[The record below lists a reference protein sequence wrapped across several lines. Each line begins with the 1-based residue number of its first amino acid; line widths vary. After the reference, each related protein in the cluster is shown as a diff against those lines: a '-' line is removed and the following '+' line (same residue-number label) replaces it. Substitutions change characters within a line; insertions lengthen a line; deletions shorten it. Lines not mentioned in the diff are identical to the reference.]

1 MVKKKPKAAG
11 RERRAPVSDD
21 IKALRRELVAA
32 RKRITELEA
41 HANEDP
47 LTGLLNRRG
56 FERELDRA
64 FAFVRRYGTSVALLY
79 LDLDGFKPIND
90 THGHG
95 VGDLVLKEVVRLV
108 CSKVRASD
116 VVARVG
122 GDEFVVLMWNLR
134 EADAETRARALE
146 ELVEKTPF
154 DCGGKRL
161 KFGVSIGLSYLRP
174 EDTLKDFVRRGD
186 EAMYARKRERRAAR

>member
-1 MVKKKPKAAG
+1 MLKKTPKAG
-11 RERRAPVSDD
+11 RRERRAPVSDD
-21 IKALRRELVAA
+21 VEALRRELADA
-32 RKRITELEA
+32 RKRISELEA

-56 FERELDRA
+56 FDKELERA

-79 LDLDGFKPIND
+79 LDLDRFKPIND

-95 VGDLVLKEVVRLV
+95 VGDAVLKEVVRLV

-134 EADAETRARALE
+134 ELDAEARARALE
-146 ELVEKTPF
+146 RLVEETPL

-161 KFGVSIGLSYLRP
+161 KLGVSIGLSYLQP
-174 EDTLKDFVRRGD
+174 QDTLADFVRRGD
-186 EAMYARKRERRAAR
+186 EAMYARKRERKTGR